1 MAERPKQ
8 VSCYPSAELEEQIQ
22 DAADDLDIS
31 VSKWLVEAARQ
42 KLQSEASQ

>member
-22 DAADDLDIS
+22 QSADDKDIS
-31 VSKWLVEAARQ
+31 VSKWLLEAARQ
-42 KLQSEASQ
+42 KLQGEQGQ